1 MRTLKSVSRQSQSGI
16 RIVTHAAPWP
26 RRPAIRCDVFDFT
39 EAERMQRWQ
48 TILEAS
54 AAHGDELHEVIDT
67 GRLVDAVV
75 PWT

>member
-1 MRTLKSVSRQSQSGI
+1 
-16 RIVTHAAPWP
+16 
-26 RRPAIRCDVFDFT
+26 
-39 EAERMQRWQ
+39 MQRWQ

-54 AAHGDELHEVIDT
+54 AAHADELHEVIDT